1 MFLVNVHELEV
12 VLADAVVLAALKHQ
26 VQDIRCV
33 LGFERQNVLALS
45 SSQHLG
51 QRRQVDTEGNVAVA
65 SVGREAF
72 GLEHHRHEGDV
83 RVVHGLQG
91 DARVIAVKVAVLD
104 EILDGVDNLV
114 VRFCRQRGLAGRGIV
129 SIYLFQDAGLFQP
142 CFQHFCHM
150 LDSFSS
156 PSERD
161 HESIGRRQEG
171 KRRKERGMHV
181 AVAVL
186 QYVLDRGVC
195 VVLKR
200 KERQK
205 E

>member
-1 MFLVNVHELEV
+1 
-12 VLADAVVLAALKHQ
+12 
-26 VQDIRCV
+26 
-33 LGFERQNVLALS
+33 
-45 SSQHLG
+45 
-51 QRRQVDTEGNVAVA
+51 
-65 SVGREAF
+65 
-72 GLEHHRHEGDV
+72 
-83 RVVHGLQG
+83 
-91 DARVIAVKVAVLD
+91 
-104 EILDGVDNLV
+104 
-114 VRFCRQRGLAGRGIV
+114 
-129 SIYLFQDAGLFQP
+129 
-142 CFQHFCHM
+142 M